1 MASRSAQS
9 VRADADQAATEAA
22 NDAAADANAAATDAQ
37 NAADEAVDIANKAA
51 DTANKA
57 AERHL
62 QIIDN
67 FTDDFGNQRL
77 RIAVGDGLAPEE
89 KTVTFLGE
97 TFNALIGINYP
108 A

>member
-22 NDAAADANAAATDAQ
+22 NDAAANARAASTDAQ
-37 NAADEAVDIANKAA
+37 NAADA
-51 DTANKA
+51 ANKA

-89 KTVTFLGE
+89 KTITFFGE
-97 TFNALIGINYP
+97 TFNAVVRINYP